1 MKENPIPREEREV
14 GNWIIGQSY
23 EAGQEVEL
31 ILCNIKANGKMN
43 VRYAI
48 VDSEFFMLVEPDFTS
63 ISGQNYKVK
72 IHIKQPLKLVEAMI
86 DKTEPRNLIVGLV
99 TLQKG
104 QTKVIIIR
112 NNTYSRL

>member
-1 MKENPIPREEREV
+1 MKENPIPKEEREV
-14 GNWIIGQSY
+14 FNWIVGQSY
-23 EAGQEVEL
+23 EAGQDVEL
-31 ILCNIKANGKMN
+31 VLCNIKANGKMN

-72 IHIKQPLKLVEAMI
+72 IQIKQPLKLVEAMI

-104 QTKVIIIR
+104 HTKVIFP
-112 NNTYSRL
+112 L

>member
-1 MKENPIPREEREV
+1 MKESPIPKEEREIC
-14 GNWIIGQSY
+14 NWTVGQSY
-23 EAGQEVEL
+23 EAGQDVEL
-31 ILCNIKANGKMN
+31 VLCNIKANGKMN

-72 IHIKQPLKLVEAMI
+72 IQIKQPLKLVEAMI

-104 QTKVIIIR
+104 HTKV
-112 NNTYSRL
+112 LL